1 MISPAR
7 NVDQKAEREIGGPV
21 PFFTQADTFN
31 DCWPDINRHLNEM
44 FDRGK
49 YSHGQQVA
57 ALEKALAEY
66 TGARHVVAVN
76 SGTDALVLLL
86 RACGV
91 VPGDEVVVPAF
102 SFAATATSVAL
113 ARATPVFA
121 DIDPES
127 YSLDPRSVEA
137 VITPRTK
144 AIMPVHLFWQ
154 LADMG
159 ALGALAERH
168 GVQVVEDSAEAI
180 GMRRDG
186 VHAGLLGD
194 AGVLSFFPTK
204 TLGALGDAG
213 AVLTDDPDIA
223 ERVAILRHHG
233 RMGRTVDHIAGISNL
248 SGASGTNS
256 KMDDIQASVLLGKL
270 PRLDAAIDRR
280 TELAAVYTE
289 LLSDMP
295 GVTRL
300 PTVVDR
306 GVTADP
312 VFYVYVIEVERR
324 DALVEHLT
332 REGVGTEVFYPIP
345 LHLQPCFA
353 ELGHQRGDFPNAEA
367 ACERTVAL
375 PFHPDLA
382 LDDMHRVCEAIRR
395 FYTGV
400 AS

>member
-1 MISPAR
+1 MISPTR
-7 NVDQKAEREIGGPV
+7 STAESTEPESDPPV
-21 PFFTQADTFN
+21 PFFTQAETFDN
-31 DCWPDINRHLNEM
+31 CWPDIKQHLNEM

-49 YSHGQQVA
+49 YSHGRQVA
-57 ALEKALAEY
+57 ELEKALSEY

-91 VPGDEVVVPAF
+91 GPGDEVVVPAF
-102 SFAATATSVAL
+102 SFVASASSVAL
-113 ARATPVFA
+113 ARATPAFA
-121 DIDPES
+121 DIDPET
-127 YSLDPRSVEA
+127 YAMDPASAEA
-137 VITPRTK
+137 AVTPRTR
-144 AIMPVHLFWQ
+144 AVMPVHLFWQ

-168 GVQVVEDSAEAI
+168 GLKVVEDSAEAI

-186 VHAGLLGD
+186 RHAGLLGD
-194 AGVLSFFPTK
+194 GGVLSFFPTK

-213 AVLTDDPDIA
+213 AVLTDDPEIA
-223 ERVAILRHHG
+223 EQVAILRHHG

-270 PRLDAAIDRR
+270 PRLDDAIARR
-280 TELAAVYTE
+280 AELAAAYTE
-289 LLSDMP
+289 LLTGVP
-295 GVTRL
+295 GILRL
-300 PTVVDR
+300 PTVAVR
-306 GVTADP
+306 EVPADP
-312 VFYVYVIEVERR
+312 VFYVYVIEAERR

-332 REGVGTEVFYPIP
+332 REGIGTETYYPTP

-353 ELGHQRGDFPNAEA
+353 ELGYRRGDFPHAEA

-375 PFHPDLA
+375 PFHPDLG
-382 LDDMHRVCEAIRR
+382 LDDIQRVCEAVRR
-395 FYTGV
+395 FYTGA